1 MNIDKL
7 DDVMNEYNNTDR
19 TIKWNLLMFSMAI
32 ILNTMFIQF
41 SIKLKFKI
49 ENLQFK
55 I

>member
-19 TIKWNLLMFSMAI
+19 TIKVKPVDVQYGNCI
-32 ILNTMFIQF
+32 EYNVY
-41 SIKLKFKI
+41 SIFNKI
-49 ENLQFK
+49 K